1 MIGLGS
7 EPALTLSKG
16 QVLDWNPNTIQK
28 LGSKFFYSC
37 KATGLKLFSVSAG
50 RFLSLHLVVTITPQ
64 LSPLTCYF
72 LFPQRIVVA
81 RTVEIDDITVARIL
95 EHWPRRGPCE

>member
-28 LGSKFFYSC
+28 LGSKF
-37 KATGLKLFSVSAG
+37 
-50 RFLSLHLVVTITPQ
+50 LSISL
-64 LSPLTCYF
+64 
-72 LFPQRIVVA
+72 
-81 RTVEIDDITVARIL
+81 
-95 EHWPRRGPCE
+95 